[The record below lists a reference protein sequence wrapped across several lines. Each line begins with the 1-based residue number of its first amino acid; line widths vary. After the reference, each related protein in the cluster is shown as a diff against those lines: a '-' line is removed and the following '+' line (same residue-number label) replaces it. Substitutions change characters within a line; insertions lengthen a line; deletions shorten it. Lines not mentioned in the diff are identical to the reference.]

1 MTDLIPYREQAEVVH
16 LSEPSLAE
24 QMKIL
29 ALANTKIEPKETI
42 HIEASVQR
50 ILNCIKK
57 ASDEG
62 KRKQKFYWVVPILN
76 PEDIVEVPSW
86 WGKGITKL
94 IKALRK
100 HGFRVFYNPIFGVIT
115 VRW

>member
-1 MTDLIPYREQAEVVH
+1 MTDLIPCREQAEVVH
-16 LSEPSLAE
+16 LPDPSLAE

-29 ALANTKIEPKETI
+29 ALANTKAEPKETI

-50 ILNCIKK
+50 TLFYIKQ
-57 ASDEG
+57 ASEEG
-62 KRKQKFYWVVPILN
+62 KRKQKIHWVVPTLN

-86 WGKGITKL
+86 WGKGITKV

-100 HGFRVFYNPIFGVIT
+100 HGFRVFYNPFLGVIT